1 MQTANYTRFYCKA
14 CFVLIFVHLEII
26 DSKSKCQNTNGKV
39 IIENPENES
48 NLAAGST
55 AKF

>member
-55 AKF
+55 AKS